1 LRKSYDSYRAAPE
14 RGEAYHYYNYYKARY
29 LPQTDPT
36 AVIAIALL
44 LFSGMQY
51 MAKKSMN
58 EKAITM
64 IERSDKFKRAVNE
77 MLSEN

>member
-1 LRKSYDSYRAAPE
+1 
-14 RGEAYHYYNYYKARY
+14 
-29 LPQTDPT
+29 
-36 AVIAIALL
+36 
-44 LFSGMQY
+44 MQY